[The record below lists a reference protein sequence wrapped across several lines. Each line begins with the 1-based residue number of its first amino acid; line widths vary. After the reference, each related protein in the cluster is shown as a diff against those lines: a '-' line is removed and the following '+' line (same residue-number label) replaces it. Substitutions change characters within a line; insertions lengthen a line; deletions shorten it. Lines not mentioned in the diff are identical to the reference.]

1 MIEISFRM
9 SADASSSS
17 SDEDDYDYCVNIL
30 ISLPEI
36 SADVNIRRRS
46 LSGCVEGGFVI
57 VPSVINSAELRGS
70 ATVAGGF
77 SIRVF
82 PPKKRKTSNAII
94 KCLCEI
100 DWFVIMIASKPVCD

>member
-57 VPSVINSAELRGS
+57 VPSVINSTELRGS

-77 SIRVF
+77 SIEDF